1 MLLNNM
7 ISNDEILRAFDTKM
21 FGEREV
27 DIQDTPL
34 MDTIDIAAGNAVNE
48 NTTSFFTNIQ
58 ATSGKTLADTTAPRN
73 GELPNGEWFSILAIG
88 LYVHPLIFGTDYH
101 TILKQLS
108 WTFRLGNRDI
118 LTGPIWNWPAGG
130 GPNVVLGGAAAST
143 AGVITNGVPSRESIT
158 PLKVPIVIQP
168 GVAYSA
174 RLVGTSYTLTAGGG
188 GGLGFRMTTIFR
200 GLWARLQ

>member
-1 MLLNNM
+1 MTQT
-7 ISNDEILRAFDTKM
+7 DEIRAAFDSRM
-21 FGEREV
+21 FNGQEV
-27 DIQDTPL
+27 DVQDTPL
-34 MDTIDIAAGNAVNE
+34 LDTIDLAAGAAVNE
-48 NTTSFFTNIQ
+48 NSTSFFTNIQ
-58 ATSGKTLADTTAPRN
+58 ATSGKTPADSTAPRN

-88 LYVHPLIFGTDYH
+88 LYIHPAVFITDYH
-101 TILKQLS
+101 EINKKLA
-108 WTFRLGNRDI
+108 WVFRLGNRDV

-130 GPNVVLGGAAAST
+130 GPSLVTTAATTT
-143 AGVITNGVPSRESIT
+143 AITNGVPSRESLT

-174 RLVGTSYTLTAGGG
+174 RLVGTSVTLTLGGG

>member
-1 MLLNNM
+1 MLLSSM
-7 ISNDEILRAFDTKM
+7 TQTADILQAFDSQM
-21 FGEREV
+21 FSGREV

-34 MDTIDIAAGNAVNE
+34 LDTISIAAGSSVNE

-88 LYVHPLIFGTDYH
+88 LYIHPAIFLTDYH
-101 TILKQLS
+101 AIMQNLA
-108 WTFRLGNRDI
+108 WTFRVGNRDV

-130 GPNVVLGGAAAST
+130 GPNVVTTAAT
-143 AGVITNGVPSRESIT
+143 TTVVTNGVPSRESLT

-174 RLVGTSYTLTAGGG
+174 RLVGTAVTLTAGGG

>member
-1 MLLNNM
+1 MLLSSMNQ
-7 ISNDEILRAFDTKM
+7 SDEILRAFDAQM
-21 FGEREV
+21 FDGLKV

-34 MDTIDIAAGNAVNE
+34 IDTIDLAAGAAVNE
-48 NTTSFFTNIQ
+48 NSTSFFTNIQ

-88 LYVHPLIFGTDYH
+88 LYIHPAIFLTDYH
-101 TILKQLS
+101 EVMKKLA
-108 WTFRLGNRDI
+108 WTFRLGNRDV

-130 GPNVVLGGAAAST
+130 GPNVVTTAAT
-143 AGVITNGVPSRESIT
+143 TTVVTNGVPSRESLT

-174 RLVGTSYTLTAGGG
+174 RLVGTSVTLTAGGG